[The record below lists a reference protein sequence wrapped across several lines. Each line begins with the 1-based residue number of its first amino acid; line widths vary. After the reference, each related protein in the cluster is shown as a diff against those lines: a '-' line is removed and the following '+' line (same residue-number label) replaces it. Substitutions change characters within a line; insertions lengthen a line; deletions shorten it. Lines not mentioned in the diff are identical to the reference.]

1 MNNILKDILLDRR
14 IRYFIED
21 YWDIFLGIFSIL
33 FAFFFHFLGD
43 GATATLF
50 AAIGIAALSLT
61 VAEVADIL
69 SERLHEPY
77 GSFVLTF
84 SAVVVEI
91 VLLYMILL
99 EVRHSPDVLET
110 VKGGIISA
118 VIVDLN
124 VLLGLSVFLG
134 GLAFTQQQHN
144 KETSSA
150 YSTVLFVASSALLVP
165 GLLSHTDHS
174 SQVLTQVS
182 HLIAGLLMFFYLI
195 IFIFQTQT
203 HTHFF
208 KATARSRF
216 FRLKRKIQ
224 EEEGEIDENDSS
236 DYIFE
241 HLHTSVNFIIIFA
254 LIGVIA
260 MGAEIFAEHGIK
272 LARQYGISAG
282 LSGLVIAIISVSPEI
297 FTAVRAAR
305 NDQIQRVVN
314 IAMGASTVSIILTV
328 PILMLLAYYSGINLT
343 LDFNPLQIGALLLT
357 ILLVSRTTEDGETNY
372 FEGAS
377 HLMFFVSYAII
388 ATYY

>member
-1 MNNILKDILLDRR
+1 LDRR

-21 YWDIFLGIFSIL
+21 YWDIFIGMASIALAVIFNAQQESSL
-33 FAFFFHFLGD
+33 S
-43 GATATLF
+43 TLF

-84 SAVVVEI
+84 SAVAVEI
-91 VLLYMILL
+91 ILLYVILL
-99 EVRHSPDVLET
+99 EVRQSPEVLET

-124 VLLGLSVFLG
+124 VLLGLAVFLG
-134 GLAFTQQQHN
+134 GLAYTQQQHN

-165 GLLSHTDHS
+165 GLLSHTES
-174 SQVLTQVS
+174 GSASLTHVS
-182 HLIAGLLMFFYLI
+182 HLIAGVLLLFYII
-195 IFIFQTQT
+195 IFIFQTRT

-216 FRLKRKIQ
+216 FRLKRKLQ
-224 EEEGEIDENDSS
+224 EEEDAEIDENESS

-241 HLHTSVNFIIIFA
+241 HLSTPINFMVIFGFIA
-254 LIGVIA
+254 VIA
-260 MGAEIFAEHGIK
+260 FGAEIFAGNGVAIAKEH
-272 LARQYGISAG
+272 GISAG
-282 LSGLVIAIISVSPEI
+282 LAGLVIAIISVSPEI

-328 PILMLLAYYSGINLT
+328 PILMMLAYFSGINLT

-357 ILLVSRTTEDGETNY
+357 ILLVWKTTDEGETNY

-377 HLMFFVSYAII
+377 HMMFFLSYAII
-388 ATYY
+388 AAYY

>member
-1 MNNILKDILLDRR
+1 LDRR

-21 YWDIFLGIFSIL
+21 YWDIFIGIASIAL
-33 FAFFFHFLGD
+33 AVMFNAQQESSLS
-43 GATATLF
+43 TLF

-84 SAVVVEI
+84 SAVAVEI
-91 VLLYMILL
+91 ILLYVILL
-99 EVRHSPDVLET
+99 EVRHSPEVLET

-124 VLLGLSVFLG
+124 VLLGLAVFLG
-134 GLAFTQQQHN
+134 GLAYTQQQHN

-165 GLLSHTDHS
+165 GLLSHTES
-174 SQVLTQVS
+174 GSASLTHVS
-182 HLIAGLLMFFYLI
+182 HLIAGVLLLFYII
-195 IFIFQTQT
+195 IFIFQTRT

-216 FRLKRKIQ
+216 FRLKRKLQ
-224 EEEGEIDENDSS
+224 EEEDGEIDENESS

-241 HLHTSVNFIIIFA
+241 HLSTPINFMAIFGFIAIIAF
-254 LIGVIA
+254 
-260 MGAEIFAEHGIK
+260 GAEIFAGNGVVIAREH
-272 LARQYGISAG
+272 GISAG
-282 LSGLVIAIISVSPEI
+282 LAGLVIAIISVSPEI

-328 PILMLLAYYSGINLT
+328 PILMMLAYFSGINLT

-357 ILLVSRTTEDGETNY
+357 ILLVWKTTDEGETNY

-377 HLMFFVSYAII
+377 HMMFFLSYAII
-388 ATYY
+388 SAYY

>member
-1 MNNILKDILLDRR
+1 MLL
-14 IRYFIED
+14 
-21 YWDIFLGIFSIL
+21 
-33 FAFFFHFLGD
+33 AFFFHAQGE
-43 GATATLF
+43 GVMATLF
-50 AAIGIAALSLT
+50 SAIGIAALSLT

-99 EVRHSPDVLET
+99 EVRHSPEVLET

-134 GLAFTQQQHN
+134 GLAFSQQQHN

-165 GLLSHTDHS
+165 GLLSHTEHGTES
-174 SQVLTQVS
+174 LTQVS

-216 FRLKRKIQ
+216 FRLKRKLQ

-241 HLHTSVNFIIIFA
+241 HLSTAINFIIIFV
-254 LIGVIA
+254 LIGIIA
-260 MGAEIFAEHGIK
+260 LGAEIFAAHGIK
-272 LARQYGISAG
+272 VARDYGISAG
-282 LSGLVIAIISVSPEI
+282 LSGLIIAIISVSPEI

-314 IAMGASTVSIILTV
+314 IAMGASTVSIIMTV
-328 PILMLLAYYSGINLT
+328 PILMLLAYFSGINLT

-357 ILLVSRTTEDGETNY
+357 ILLVWKTTEEGETNY

-377 HLMFFVSYAII
+377 HLMFFLSYAII
-388 ATYY
+388 AAYY

>member
-1 MNNILKDILLDRR
+1 MLL
-14 IRYFIED
+14 
-21 YWDIFLGIFSIL
+21 
-33 FAFFFHFLGD
+33 AFFFHSQGD
-43 GATATLF
+43 GVMATLF
-50 AAIGIAALSLT
+50 SAIGIAALSLT

-99 EVRHSPDVLET
+99 EVRHSPEVLET

-134 GLAFTQQQHN
+134 GLAFSQQQHN

-165 GLLSHTDHS
+165 GLLSHTEHG
-174 SQVLTQVS
+174 SQALTQVS

-216 FRLKRKIQ
+216 FRLKRKLQ
-224 EEEGEIDENDSS
+224 EEEEGEIDVNDSS
-236 DYIFE
+236 DYVFE
-241 HLHTSVNFIIIFA
+241 HLHTSLNFIVIFA

-260 MGAEIFAEHGIK
+260 LGAEIFAGHGIK
-272 LARQYGISAG
+272 LARDYGISAG
-282 LSGLVIAIISVSPEI
+282 LSGLIIAIISVSPEI

-314 IAMGASTVSIILTV
+314 IAMGASTVSIIMTV

-357 ILLVSRTTEDGETNY
+357 ILLVWKTTEEGETNY

-388 ATYY
+388 AAYY

>member
-1 MNNILKDILLDRR
+1 MM
-14 IRYFIED
+14 
-21 YWDIFLGIFSIL
+21 
-33 FAFFFHFLGD
+33 FAFFFHAQGD
-43 GATATLF
+43 GVMATLF
-50 AAIGIAALSLT
+50 SAIGIAAFSLT

-99 EVRHSPDVLET
+99 EARHFPDVLET

-134 GLAFTQQQHN
+134 GLAYSQQQHN

-165 GLLSHTDHS
+165 GLLSRTEHG
-174 SQVLTQVS
+174 SQALTQVS

-216 FRLKRKIQ
+216 FRLKRKLQ

-241 HLHTSVNFIIIFA
+241 HLHTGFNFIVIFG
-254 LIGVIA
+254 LIGIIA
-260 MGAEIFAEHGIK
+260 LGAEIFAEHGIK
-272 LARQYGISAG
+272 LAREYGISAG
-282 LSGLVIAIISVSPEI
+282 LSGLIIAIISVSPEI

-314 IAMGASTVSIILTV
+314 IAMGASTVSIIMTV

-357 ILLVSRTTEDGETNY
+357 VLLVWKTTEEGETNY

-377 HLMFFVSYAII
+377 HLMFFISYAII
-388 ATYY
+388 AAYY

>member
-1 MNNILKDILLDRR
+1 MDRR

-21 YWDIFLGIFSIL
+21 YWDIFTGIVSML
-33 FAFFFHFLGD
+33 FAFFFHAQGD
-43 GATATLF
+43 GMMATLF
-50 AAIGIAALSLT
+50 SAIGIAAFSLT

-134 GLAFTQQQHN
+134 GLAYSQQQHN

-165 GLLSHTDHS
+165 GLLSHTEHGS
-174 SQVLTQVS
+174 KALTQVS

-216 FRLKRKIQ
+216 FRLKRKLQ

-241 HLHTSVNFIIIFA
+241 HLHTGVNFIVIFV
-254 LIGVIA
+254 LIGIIA
-260 MGAEIFAEHGIK
+260 LGAEIFADHGIK
-272 LARQYGISAG
+272 LAREYGISAG
-282 LSGLVIAIISVSPEI
+282 LSGLIIAIISVSPEI

-357 ILLVSRTTEDGETNY
+357 ILLVWKTTEEGETNY

-377 HLMFFVSYAII
+377 HLMFFLSYGII

>member
-1 MNNILKDILLDRR
+1 M
-14 IRYFIED
+14 
-21 YWDIFLGIFSIL
+21 L
-33 FAFFFHFLGD
+33 FAFFFHSHGD
-43 GATATLF
+43 GAMATLF

-91 VLLYMILL
+91 VLLYIILL
-99 EVRHSPDVLET
+99 EARHSSGVLET

-165 GLLSHTDHS
+165 GLLSHTDHGS
-174 SQVLTQVS
+174 LVLTQVS

-216 FRLKRKIQ
+216 FRLKRKI

-241 HLHTSVNFIIIFA
+241 HFHTAINFLVIIV
-254 LIGVIA
+254 LIGIIA
-260 MGAEIFAEHGIK
+260 IGAEIFAEHGIK
-272 LARQYGISAG
+272 LAHQYGVSAG

-328 PILMLLAYYSGINLT
+328 PILMLLAFYSGINLT

-377 HLMFFVSYAII
+377 HLMFFLSYAIV

>member
-1 MNNILKDILLDRR
+1 MDRR
-14 IRYFIED
+14 ARYFIED
-21 YWDIFLGIFSIL
+21 YWDIAVGIVSIVIAYL
-33 FAFFFHFLGD
+33 FHLQNESGM
-43 GATATLF
+43 ATLF
-50 AAIGIAALSLT
+50 SAIGIAALSLT

-84 SAVVVEI
+84 SAVAVEI
-91 VLLYMILL
+91 ILLYVILL
-99 EVRHSPDVLET
+99 EVRHSPEVLET

-124 VLLGLSVFLG
+124 VLLGLAVFLG

-150 YSTVLFVASSALLVP
+150 YSTVLFVSSSALLVP

-174 SQVLTQVS
+174 PEVLTQVS
-182 HLIAGLLMFFYLI
+182 HLIAGVLLLFYII
-195 IFIFQTQT
+195 IFIFQTRT

-216 FRLKRKIQ
+216 FRLKRKMQ
-224 EEEGEIDENDSS
+224 EHEGEIDESESS
-236 DYIFE
+236 DYVFE
-241 HLHTSVNFIIIFA
+241 HLSTVVNFFVIFGLIAIIAI
-254 LIGVIA
+254 
-260 MGAEIFAEHGIK
+260 GAEIFAGDGVTI
-272 LARQYGISAG
+272 AREYNISAG
-282 LSGLVIAIISVSPEI
+282 LAGLVIAIISVSPEI

-328 PILMLLAYYSGINLT
+328 PILMMLAYFSGINLT

-357 ILLVSRTTEDGETNY
+357 ILLVWKTTEEGETNY

-377 HLMFFVSYAII
+377 HLMFFISYAII
-388 ATYY
+388 AAYY

>member
-1 MNNILKDILLDRR
+1 M
-14 IRYFIED
+14 RYFIED
-21 YWDIFLGIFSIL
+21 YWDIFLGIVSIIL
-33 FAFFFHFLGD
+33 AFFFHSQGD
-43 GATATLF
+43 GMMATLF
-50 AAIGIAALSLT
+50 SAVSIAAFSLT

-84 SAVVVEI
+84 SAVIVEI
-91 VLLYMILL
+91 ILLFVILL
-99 EVRHSPDVLET
+99 EVRHSPEVLET

-124 VLLGLSVFLG
+124 VLLGLSVFVG
-134 GLAFTQQQHN
+134 GLAFSQQQHN

-165 GLLSHTDHS
+165 GLLSHTEHGSDS
-174 SQVLTQVS
+174 LTQVS
-182 HLIAGLLMFFYLI
+182 HLIAGVLLLFYIL
-195 IFIFQTQT
+195 IFIFQTRT

-216 FRLKRKIQ
+216 FRLKRKLQ
-224 EEEGEIDENDSS
+224 EEEGEIDENESS

-241 HLHTSVNFIIIFA
+241 HLSTAVNFIAIFM
-254 LIGVIA
+254 LIGLIA
-260 MGAEIFAEHGIK
+260 LGAEIFAGDGVVI
-272 LARQYGISAG
+272 AREYGISAG
-282 LSGLVIAIISVSPEI
+282 LAGLVIAIISVSPEI

-328 PILMLLAYYSGINLT
+328 PILMLLAHFSGINLT

-357 ILLVSRTTEDGETNY
+357 ILLVWKTTEEGETNY

-377 HLMFFVSYAII
+377 HLMFFLSYAII
-388 ATYY
+388 AAYY